1 MKQPLKPQPQ
11 QSTAKNSRRCTFRSN
26 RISWCKKL
34 SRICAAPTEY
44 GLCSSY
50 QPKQTKTEQ
59 KLPLN
64 APRINEDEEAY
75 SPHALLIGTKT
86 GQCDICKDTK
96 KTLLLRY
103 GFCLCE
109 DCLNVCTS
117 ILDQLQ
123 FADTKRPKEKVLI
136 SGEKTPSAKTST
148 KKVLP

>member
-11 QSTAKNSRRCTFRSN
+11 QSTSKNSRRCIFRSN

-34 SRICAAPTEY
+34 SRICDAPTEY
-44 GLCSSY
+44 DLCSSY
-50 QPKQTKTEQ
+50 QPKPAKIEL
-59 KLPLN
+59 KHPLN
-64 APRINEDEEAY
+64 AQRINEDEEPY
-75 SPHALLIGTKT
+75 SPHTLLIGTKT
-86 GQCDICKDTK
+86 GQCDICKGTK

-123 FADTKRPKEKVLI
+123 FADTKQSKEKVI
-136 SGEKTPSAKTST
+136 IGREKPLSSRTNS
-148 KKVLP
+148 KKAFP